1 MSIESE
7 AAVAELDATLD
18 RTQVSAELADELFGV
33 VDLLEGSPAL
43 RRALTDPSTP
53 TERRQGLAQGLLES
67 RIDSAALGLVTE
79 AVGKRLG
86 HRALLDALERQAIRA
101 LLKVAQS
108 EHRLDDVED
117 QLFRFGRLVDGDAA
131 LRAAITDRTA
141 SVERRVELVDAL
153 LSGRA
158 AAETVRLAERAIG
171 ARDRNFARTLG
182 GYVAEA
188 ATLRNRLI
196 ATVRVARPLEL
207 QQRDRL
213 QNALARQ
220 VGREVALQE
229 IVEPELLGGLR
240 IELGDEVIEGT
251 VAGRLDEVRRQ
262 FG

>member
-7 AAVAELDATLD
+7 TAVAELDAALD
-18 RTQVSAELADELFGV
+18 RTQVSVELADELFGV
-33 VDLLEGSPAL
+33 VDLLHGSPAL

-53 TERRQGLAQGLLES
+53 TERRQALAQGLLES
-67 RIDSAALGLVTE
+67 RVGSAALGLVSE

-86 HRALLDALERQAIRA
+86 HRALLDALERQAVRA

-108 EHRLDDVED
+108 QGRLDDVED
-117 QLFRFGRLVDGDAA
+117 QLFRFGRLVDGDAE
-131 LRAAITDRTA
+131 LRSAITDRTA
-141 SVERRVELVDAL
+141 AVQRREALVDQL
-153 LSGRA
+153 LSGKA
-158 AAETVRLAERAIG
+158 GDETVALAKRALG

-182 GYVAEA
+182 GYITEA
-188 ATLRNRLI
+188 ATLRDRVI
-196 ATVRVARPLEL
+196 ATVRVARPMDL
-207 QQRDRL
+207 QQRERL
-213 QNALARQ
+213 ETALSTQ

-229 IVEPELLGGLR
+229 IVEPHLLGGIR

>member
-53 TERRQGLAQGLLES
+53 TERRQALAQGLLES
-67 RIDSAALGLVTE
+67 RVSSATLGLVAE

-86 HRALLDALERQAIRA
+86 HRALLDALERPAVRTV
-101 LLKVAQS
+101 LKVAQS
-108 EHRLDDVED
+108 DNRLDDVED
-117 QLFRFGRLVDGDAA
+117 QLFRFGRLVDGNAG
-131 LRAAITDRTA
+131 LRSAITDRSA
-141 SVERRVELVDAL
+141 SVERRGELVDQL
-153 LSGRA
+153 LSGKA
-158 AAETVRLAERAIG
+158 AVETVQLAKRAIG

-182 GYVAEA
+182 GYITEA
-188 ATLRNRLI
+188 ATLRNRVI

-213 QNALARQ
+213 QAALSAQ

-229 IVEPELLGGLR
+229 IVEPQLLGGMR
-240 IELGDEVIEGT
+240 VELGDEVIEGT